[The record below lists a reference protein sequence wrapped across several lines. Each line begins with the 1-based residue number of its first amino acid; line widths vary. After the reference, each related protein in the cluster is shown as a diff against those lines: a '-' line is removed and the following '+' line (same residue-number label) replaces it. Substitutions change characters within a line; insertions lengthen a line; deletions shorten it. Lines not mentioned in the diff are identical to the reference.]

1 MKTKTIPE
9 PQDSKL
15 NIQQENV
22 HDVDIVDS
30 NSTTATN
37 DNHIEIHA
45 TTTRIDTTI
54 VTDFAEN
61 ATLYKTSDNIKH
73 HPMTTKAG
81 ESLPAID
88 QSIPINAITD
98 FENSVSASQNETDT
112 ISATTISYG
121 SKTADDHS
129 MAAYENT
136 TTFSQVTAINT
147 FSKSYILASSK
158 QAAFPLDNHESA
170 FNATIPEFDEIESA
184 RSNETETEMLPVV
197 NNTTISPEIS
207 VATLTAGTTSSVF
220 KHETAFRKRL
230 YLMKT

>member
-1 MKTKTIPE
+1 MKTKPYPE

-37 DNHIEIHA
+37 DNHIEINA

-54 VTDFAEN
+54 VTDFVEN
-61 ATLYKTSDNIKH
+61 ATRNKTTDNIKH

-98 FENSVSASQNETDT
+98 FENSGSASQNETD
-112 ISATTISYG
+112 
-121 SKTADDHS
+121 H
-129 MAAYENT
+129 N
-136 TTFSQVTAINT
+136 
-147 FSKSYILASSK
+147 L
-158 QAAFPLDNHESA
+158 
-170 FNATIPEFDEIESA
+170 
-184 RSNETETEMLPVV
+184 SN
-197 NNTTISPEIS
+197 NNQ
-207 VATLTAGTTSSVF
+207 LWQQNC
-220 KHETAFRKRL
+220 
-230 YLMKT
+230 